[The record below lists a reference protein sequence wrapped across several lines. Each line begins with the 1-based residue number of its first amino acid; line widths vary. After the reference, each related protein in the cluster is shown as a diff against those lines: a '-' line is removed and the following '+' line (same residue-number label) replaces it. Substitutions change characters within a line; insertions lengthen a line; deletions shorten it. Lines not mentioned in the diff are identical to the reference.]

1 MVVLVLLDMMN
12 LYLIENCVKKTDKTE
27 FSNES
32 AKQSLIMHVVFV
44 LIVTYT
50 TIFCP
55 GVKPKMI
62 WSILFDP
69 RVHFHAN

>member
-1 MVVLVLLDMMN
+1 MFLDMMN

-32 AKQSLIMHVVFV
+32 AKQSLIMHIVFV
-44 LIVTYT
+44 LIVTYA

-69 RVHFHAN
+69 RVHFHAK